1 MGLFVLRPFKRKINK
16 NMFVT
21 KPRLFLS
28 YVFENRFAV
37 PSFNVSN
44 LEMARAV
51 IEAAELEDAPVM
63 VQTDFINFNYG
74 GMDEL
79 AVLIRTLAEKAS
91 VPVLMHQ
98 DHPGK
103 DNNIFRSLR
112 RGYYSVMYDG
122 GHLPLAENIAGATRF
137 AEIAHESGAI
147 LESEIGLFGG
157 EYQGGH
163 AITAAARDT
172 AEMVEKSGT
181 DALAVSVGSV
191 HGQQT
196 RLDLDLLSEIANSTG
211 IPLVLHG
218 GSGIHRE
225 DTKAAAMLN
234 VYKIN
239 IGAALIQGFV
249 KGLEEAAALA
259 PDHEPRHQQILRYV
273 IVKLRGI
280 AQNRLSSFGAS
291 GHGKTLLTRLVSA
304 KEDLA
309 DSVRRATCESVAC

>member
-1 MGLFVLRPFKRKINK
+1 
-16 NMFVT
+16 MFVT
-21 KPRLFLS
+21 KPRLFLA

-51 IEAAELEDAPVM
+51 IEAAEIEDAPVM
-63 VQTDFINFNYG
+63 VQTDFINFDYG

-79 AVLIRTLAEKAS
+79 SALIRTLAEKAP

-103 DNNIFRSLR
+103 DSNIFRSLR

-122 GHLPLAENIAGATRF
+122 GHLPLADNIAGTARF
-137 AEIAHESGAI
+137 VEIAHETGAI
-147 LESEIGLFGG
+147 LESEVGLFGG
-157 EYQGGH
+157 EYQGGG
-163 AITAAARDT
+163 AVTAAAHDA
-172 AEMVEKSGT
+172 AEMAEKSGT
-181 DALAVSVGSV
+181 DTLAVSVGSV
-191 HGQQT
+191 HGQET
-196 RLDLDLLSEIANSTG
+196 RLDLNLLGEIAGSTG

-218 GSGIHRE
+218 GSGIHPD

-239 IGAALIQGFV
+239 IGAALINGFV
-249 KGLEEAAALA
+249 RGLEEAAALP
-259 PDHEPRHQQILRYV
+259 PDHEPRHQQILRHV
-273 IVKLRGI
+273 GGKLREI
-280 AQNRLSSFGAS
+280 ARSRLSSFGAS
-291 GHGKTLLTRLVSA
+291 GHGKRLLARLVSG

-309 DSVRRATCESVAC
+309 GRVRKG

>member
-1 MGLFVLRPFKRKINK
+1 
-16 NMFVT
+16 MFVT

-79 AVLIRTLAEKAS
+79 FALIRTLAEKAP

-103 DNNIFRSLR
+103 DSNIFRSLR

-137 AEIAHESGAI
+137 AELAHESGAI

-157 EYQGGH
+157 EYQGGQ
-163 AITAAARDT
+163 AVTAAAHDA

-181 DALAVSVGSV
+181 DTLAVSVGSV
-191 HGQQT
+191 HGQET
-196 RLDLDLLSEIANSTG
+196 RLNLDLLSEIAKSTR

-218 GSGIHRE
+218 GSGIHPE
-225 DTKAAAMLN
+225 DTKAAAKLN

-239 IGAALIQGFV
+239 IGAALINGFV
-249 KGLEEAAALA
+249 DGLAEGAELA
-259 PDHEPRHQQILRYV
+259 PDHEPKNQRILRHV
-273 IVKLRGI
+273 VAKLRDI
-280 AQNRLSSFGAS
+280 ARGRLSLFGAS
-291 GHGKTLLTRLVSA
+291 GHGKKLLVQLDT
-304 KEDLA
+304 A
-309 DSVRRATCESVAC
+309 DADYAEKVKR

>member
-1 MGLFVLRPFKRKINK
+1 
-16 NMFVT
+16 MFVT
-21 KPRLFLS
+21 KPRLFLA

-79 AVLIRTLAEKAS
+79 FALIRTLAETVP

-103 DNNIFRSLR
+103 DGNIFRSLR

-157 EYQGGH
+157 EYQGGG
-163 AITAAARDT
+163 AIRAAADET
-172 AEMVEKSGT
+172 AEMAEKSGT
-181 DALAVSVGSV
+181 DTLAVSVGSV
-191 HGQQT
+191 HGQET
-196 RLDLDLLSEIANSTG
+196 RLDLELLSEIAKSTR

-218 GSGIHRE
+218 GSGIHPE
-225 DTKAAAMLN
+225 DTKAAAKLN

-239 IGAALIQGFV
+239 IGAALINGFV
-249 KGLEEAAALA
+249 RGLEEATALP
-259 PDHEPRHQQILRYV
+259 PDHEPRHQQILRHV
-273 IVKLRGI
+273 VGKLRDI
-280 AQNRLSSFGAS
+280 ARNRLSLFGAS
-291 GHGKTLLTRLVSA
+291 GHGKRLLAKLVSA

-309 DSVRRATCESVAC
+309 GRVQKGEVMIPAVRCRGGEGEDLFA

>member
-1 MGLFVLRPFKRKINK
+1 
-16 NMFVT
+16 MFVT
-21 KPRLFLS
+21 KPRLFLA

-51 IEAAELEDAPVM
+51 VEAAELEDAPVM
-63 VQTDFINFNYG
+63 VQTDFINFDYG

-79 AVLIRTLAEKAS
+79 WALVHTLAEKAP

-103 DNNIFRSLR
+103 DSNIYRSLR

-122 GHLPLAENIAGATRF
+122 GHLPLAENIATAARF
-137 AEIAHESGAI
+137 AEMAHASGAI

-157 EYQGGH
+157 EYQGGQP
-163 AITAAARDT
+163 ITAAAHEA
-172 AEMVEKSGT
+172 AEMAEKSGT
-181 DALAVSVGSV
+181 DTLAVSVGSV
-191 HGQQT
+191 HGQET
-196 RLDLDLLSEIANSTG
+196 RLDLGLLHEIAKTTG

-218 GSGIHRE
+218 GSGIHTD

-239 IGAALIQGFV
+239 IGAALINGFV
-249 KGLEEAAALA
+249 RGLAEAAAL
-259 PDHEPRHQQILRYV
+259 PSDHEPRHQQMLRHV
-273 IVKLRGI
+273 IGTLRDI
-280 AQNRLSSFGAS
+280 ARSRLSSFGAS
-291 GHGKTLLTRLVSA
+291 GHGKRLLAGLASA
-304 KEDLA
+304 KEDLTGR
-309 DSVRRATCESVAC
+309 VRRDQL

>member
-1 MGLFVLRPFKRKINK
+1 
-16 NMFVT
+16 MFVT
-21 KPRLFLS
+21 KPRIFLS

-79 AVLIRTLAEKAS
+79 SALIHTLAEKAPI
-91 VPVLMHQ
+91 PVLMHQ

-122 GHLPLAENIAGATRF
+122 GALPLAENIAGATRF
-137 AEIAHESGAI
+137 AEMAHESGAI

-157 EYQGGH
+157 EYQGGE
-163 AITAAARDT
+163 AIRAATRDT
-172 AEMVEKSGT
+172 TEMVEKSGT
-181 DALAVSVGSV
+181 DTLAVSVGSV

-196 RLDLDLLSEIANSTG
+196 RLDLNLLGEIAKSTG

-218 GSGIHRE
+218 GSGIHPE
-225 DTKAAAMLN
+225 DTKAAATQLN

-249 KGLEEAAALA
+249 KGLEEAAALP
-259 PDHEPRHQQILRYV
+259 PDHEPRHQQILRHV
-273 IVKLRGI
+273 VGKLRDI
-280 AQNRLSSFGAS
+280 ARNRLSSFGAS
-291 GHGKTLLTRLVSA
+291 GHGKSLLARLVSA

-309 DSVRRATCESVAC
+309 GRVRRATYEPIAC

>member
-1 MGLFVLRPFKRKINK
+1 
-16 NMFVT
+16 MFVT
-21 KPRLFLS
+21 KPRLFLA

-63 VQTDFINFNYG
+63 VQTDFINFNYA

-79 AVLIRTLAEKAS
+79 STVIRVLAEKAT

-103 DNNIFRSLR
+103 DSNIFRSLR

-122 GHLPLAENIAGATRF
+122 GHLPLAENIACATRF

-157 EYQGGH
+157 EYQGGE
-163 AITAAARDT
+163 AITAAAHDT
-172 AEMVEKSGT
+172 AEMAEKSGT
-181 DALAVSVGSV
+181 DTLAVSVGSV
-191 HGQQT
+191 HGQET
-196 RLDLDLLSEIANSTG
+196 RLDLELLSEIAKNTG

-218 GSGIHRE
+218 GSGIHPE
-225 DTKAAAMLN
+225 DTKAATKLN
-234 VYKIN
+234 VYKVN
-239 IGAALIQGFV
+239 IGAALINGFV
-249 KGLEEAAALA
+249 RGLDEAAALP
-259 PDHEPRHQQILRYV
+259 PDHEPRHQQILRHV
-273 IVKLRGI
+273 VGKLREI
-280 AQNRLSSFGAS
+280 ARNRLSSFGAS
-291 GHGKTLLTRLVSA
+291 GHGHQLLAKLVSA
-304 KEDLA
+304 KVDFGGR
-309 DSVRRATCESVAC
+309 VQKGK

>member
-1 MGLFVLRPFKRKINK
+1 
-16 NMFVT
+16 MFVT
-21 KPRLFLS
+21 KPRIFLA
-28 YVFENRFAV
+28 YIFENRFAV

-79 AVLIRTLAEKAS
+79 SALIRTLAEKAP

-103 DNNIFRSLR
+103 DSNIFRSLR

-137 AEIAHESGAI
+137 AEVAHESGAI

-163 AITAAARDT
+163 AITAAAQET
-172 AEMVEKSGT
+172 AEMTERSGT
-181 DALAVSVGSV
+181 DTLAVSVGSV

-218 GSGIHRE
+218 GSGIHPE

-239 IGAALIQGFV
+239 IGAALIEGFV
-249 KGLEEAAALA
+249 KGLEEAAALP
-259 PDHEPRHQQILRYV
+259 PDHEPRHQQILRHV
-273 IVKLRGI
+273 VAKLRSI
-280 AQNRLSSFGAS
+280 ARHRLSSFGAS
-291 GHGKTLLTRLVSA
+291 GHGKGLLTSLVTA
-304 KEDLA
+304 KEDITA
-309 DSVRRATCESVAC
+309 RVQRGSYESVAC

>member
-1 MGLFVLRPFKRKINK
+1 
-16 NMFVT
+16 MFVT
-21 KPRLFLS
+21 KPRLFLA

-79 AVLIRTLAEKAS
+79 SGLIRTLAEKAP

-103 DNNIFRSLR
+103 DSNIFRSLR
-112 RGYYSVMYDG
+112 RGYYSVMYVG
-122 GHLPLAENIAGATRF
+122 GHLPLAENIAGTTRF
-137 AEIAHESGAI
+137 AEMAHESGAI
-147 LESEIGLFGG
+147 LESEIGQFGG
-157 EYQGGH
+157 EYQGGR
-163 AITAAARDT
+163 AITAAADET

-181 DALAVSVGSV
+181 DTLAVSVGSV
-191 HGQQT
+191 HGQET
-196 RLDLDLLSEIANSTG
+196 RLDLELLSEIAKSTG

-218 GSGIHRE
+218 GSGIHPE

-249 KGLEEAAALA
+249 RGLEEGAALP
-259 PDHEPRHQQILRYV
+259 PDHEPRHQQILRHV
-273 IVKLRGI
+273 IGKLRDI
-280 AQNRLSSFGAS
+280 ARNRLSSFGAS
-291 GHGKTLLTRLVSA
+291 HHGKRLLTKLVST
-304 KEDLA
+304 KEDIA
-309 DSVRRATCESVAC
+309 GRVQNGQVISRGCRSAA